1 MKLISFAVISLLA
14 ITVSAQV
21 LPSTSSVEYTL
32 QHDQYDVDE
41 KLAEL
46 RAAYKTEMEKDLKLE
61 DFWLAKREVEELRL
75 EVQRLKDAMKRK
87 GITKVEKLDTRKLYI
102 SAHDELQQAY
112 ATVFAKKKDLE
123 KAKEKCDN
131 AKIELHTIEE
141 NQRRIKEHNAIRQNQ
156 VEISPCSYYSID
168 ILKIQ
173 SDEVCKNAKSLATY
187 NKKIKT
193 GVSEPDTVMHKT
205 KSSIKSTHPKAHRN
219 SHDPHQELMK
229 EIRFA
234 QRHCSYIKNLHR
246 DLTRQSLGLRV
257 GRTCQSFVQRLGMN

>member
-1 MKLISFAVISLLA
+1 
-14 ITVSAQV
+14 
-21 LPSTSSVEYTL
+21 
-32 QHDQYDVDE
+32 
-41 KLAEL
+41 
-46 RAAYKTEMEKDLKLE
+46 MEKDLELE
-61 DFWLAKREVEELRL
+61 DFWMAKHEVEDLRL
-75 EVQRLKDAMKRK
+75 KVQRLKDAMKRK

-102 SAHDELQQAY
+102 CAHGELRQAY
-112 ATVFAKKKDLE
+112 ATVFAKKRDLE
-123 KAKEKCDN
+123 KAKEQCDN
-131 AKIELHTIEE
+131 AKIALHTIEE
-141 NQRRIKEHNAIRQNQ
+141 NPEENKETQCIRQNQ

-193 GVSEPDTVMHKT
+193 VVSKPDTVMHKT
-205 KSSIKSTHPKAHRN
+205 KNPKKSTHPKAHRN

-234 QRHCSYIKNLHR
+234 QNHCSYIKNLHR